1 MANLSQKYYKG
12 DKCIDT
18 QESQIAIN
26 AIVTDTT
33 VETSAV
39 ESDYYCCPSCGAIS
53 RIKELMT
60 GCPYCQTK
68 FQISDLF
75 PKVSNFYFYDDDSSQ
90 VKKIKNIGI
99 AAGILI
105 FILAVIYS
113 MMNVEHF
120 NVMNIVGAVAGG
132 AFGGYAVFAFS
143 TIGYGICKGMQ
154 GVIYPLFFDPYHE
167 ITK

>member
-1 MANLSQKYYKG
+1 MHMANLSQKYYKG

-60 GCPYCQTK
+60 GVHIVRP
-68 FQISDLF
+68 
-75 PKVSNFYFYDDDSSQ
+75 NFRYRICSLRLRTS
-90 VKKIKNIGI
+90 
-99 AAGILI
+99 I
-105 FILAVIYS
+105 F
-113 MMNVEHF
+113 MMMIPHRLR
-120 NVMNIVGAVAGG
+120 
-132 AFGGYAVFAFS
+132 
-143 TIGYGICKGMQ
+143 K
-154 GVIYPLFFDPYHE
+154 
-167 ITK
+167 